1 MSNTANPDPEMLKK
15 LLEPLLE
22 DFTYWFDRAQ
32 KLLSSQRLDFLAE
45 SDQQKLLERVEH
57 ALKEV
62 NVAISLFRVTG
73 HQVGVDMATMRPWH
87 ELLIE
92 CQAVGMRYYRNQ
104 AI

>member
-1 MSNTANPDPEMLKK
+1 MSNTANPDPEMLKN

-22 DFTYWFDRAQ
+22 DFTYWFERSQ
-32 KLLSSQRLDFLAE
+32 KLLSSNRIEFLTE
-45 SDQQKLLERVEH
+45 LDQQSLLERVEN

-62 NVAISLFRVTG
+62 NVAIALFRVTD

-87 ELLIE
+87 TLLLE

>member
-1 MSNTANPDPEMLKK
+1 MSNTASPDPEMLKN

-32 KLLSSQRLDFLAE
+32 KLFSSKRLDFLEEA
-45 SDQQKLLERVEH
+45 DQQKLLERVEI

-62 NVAISLFRVTG
+62 SVATSLFRITG

-87 ELLIE
+87 ELLVE
-92 CQAVGMRYYRNQ
+92 CQSIGMRYYRNQ

>member
-1 MSNTANPDPEMLKK
+1 MSNTASPDPEMLKK

-22 DFTYWFDRAQ
+22 DFIYWFDRAQ
-32 KLLSSQRLDFLAE
+32 KLLSNERLNFLDEA
-45 SDQQKLLERVEH
+45 DQQKLLERVEN

-62 NVAISLFRVTG
+62 HVAIALFRVTG
-73 HQVGVDMATMRPWH
+73 HQVGIDMSTMKPWH